1 VSRATGR
8 ALSTP
13 SLSTPHCARATRA
26 ACGRRPCLTAGQAG
40 SGPRCP
46 GLYSAVAG
54 PQQAE
59 LGFGTE
65 AVYKLKIPFIFF
77 I

>member
-1 VSRATGR
+1 MAR

-13 SLSTPHCARATRA
+13 GPSAPCHARAA
-26 ACGRRPCLTAGQAG
+26 RRRGPRPVAGQAG

-46 GLYSAVAG
+46 GLFDTVAG
-54 PQQAE
+54 SRQVERVLCTWAE

-65 AVYKLKIPFIFF
+65 AV
-77 I
+77 